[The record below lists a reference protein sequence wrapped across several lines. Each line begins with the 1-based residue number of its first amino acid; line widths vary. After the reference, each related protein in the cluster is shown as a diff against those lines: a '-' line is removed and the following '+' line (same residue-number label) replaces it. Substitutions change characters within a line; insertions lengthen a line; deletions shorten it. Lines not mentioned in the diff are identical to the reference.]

1 MFLNFYLYIGCITA
15 KSIYLNT
22 SSFKKIDVT
31 SPQIISMSEPRPWL
45 KNYPA
50 GIPANI
56 NAEAYPSLREFAD
69 ESFKKFAKLK
79 AFTLM
84 GKSMTYK
91 ELDEKSNAFAAYLQ
105 YRGLKKGDR
114 IAFMMPNLFQYPIAI
129 FGAIRA
135 GITIVNTNPL
145 YTPHEMEFVFNNS
158 EVKAI
163 VLAENFAANLEKI
176 IHKTKIE
183 IVILTSIG
191 ELLGGVK
198 GFAIDFAVKYIKR
211 LVPRYKLNNTVDF
224 RTALRQGFKQAL
236 KPVDIIPDDLALL
249 QYTGGTTGIS
259 KAAMLTHR
267 NLIANIQQI
276 KAVICYYLEEEKE
289 TTLSPLP
296 MYHIFAFAVN
306 VMAMMAIGAN
316 TVLILNARDIGSV
329 VKAFQ
334 NHPISLATGVNT
346 LFNALMNHPDFTKTN
361 FSTLK
366 VSVAGGMALQSSVA
380 EKWKIITGCQ
390 LTEGYGMT
398 EASPVVSLNPI
409 NGHGKLG
416 SIGIPV
422 PSTDVRIV
430 DESGRVCSVNEIGEI
445 QVQGPQVMKGYFNR
459 PDETEKTIVN
469 GWLCT
474 GDIGL
479 MDVDGFFKIVDR
491 KKDMIIVSGFK
502 VFPNELEEVI
512 SKHPKVLEVA
522 AVGVPDEKSG
532 EVVKVFI
539 VKKDKSLSESEII
552 DYCKQY
558 LTNYKVPKSV
568 EFRES
573 LPKTNVGKV
582 LRRELKNQ

>member
-1 MFLNFYLYIGCITA
+1 M
-15 KSIYLNT
+15 
-22 SSFKKIDVT
+22 
-31 SPQIISMSEPRPWL
+31 PEPRPWL
-45 KNYPA
+45 KNYPP
-50 GIPANI
+50 GMPANI
-56 NAEAYPSLREFAD
+56 NPDAYTSLREFAE
-69 ESFKKFAKLK
+69 ESFKKYAKLK

-84 GKSMTYK
+84 GKCITYK
-91 ELDEKSNAFAAYLQ
+91 ELDEKSSAFAAYLQ

-114 IAFMMPNLFQYPIAI
+114 IAYMMPNLLQYPIAI

-135 GITIVNTNPL
+135 GITIVNINPL

-158 EVKAI
+158 GVKAI
-163 VLAENFAANLEKI
+163 LLADNFAANLEKI
-176 IHKTKIE
+176 IHKTQIE

-191 ELLGGVK
+191 EMLGGLK
-198 GFAIDFAVKYIKR
+198 GFLVDFAVKYIKR
-211 LVPRYKLNNTVDF
+211 LVPKYKLHNTIDF
-224 RTALRQGFKQAL
+224 STALRQGAHQEI
-236 KPVDIIPDDLALL
+236 KPVDIRPEDLALL

-259 KAAMLTHR
+259 KAAMLTHK
-267 NLIANIQQI
+267 NLISNIEQI
-276 KAVICYYLEEEKE
+276 KAVICHYLEEAKE
-289 TTLSPLP
+289 TALSPLP

-316 TVLILNARDIGSV
+316 TILIVNARDIGSV

-334 NHPISLATGVNT
+334 DHPISLATGVNT
-346 LFNALMNHPDFTKTN
+346 LFNAIMNHPDFVKADFKN
-361 FSTLK
+361 LK
-366 VSVAGGMALQSSVA
+366 VSVAGGMALQSAVA
-380 EKWKIITGCQ
+380 ERWKSITGCW
-390 LTEGYGMT
+390 LSEGYGMT

-409 NGHGKLG
+409 DGHGKPG

-430 DESGRVCSVNEIGEI
+430 DESGMVCSCNEIGEI
-445 QVQGPQVMKGYFNR
+445 QVQGPQVMRGYLNR
-459 PDETEKTIVN
+459 PDETEKTIRD

-474 GDIGL
+474 GDIGS
-479 MDVDGFFKIVDR
+479 MDEDGFFKIVDR

-522 AVGVPDEKSG
+522 AVGLPDEKSG
-532 EVVKVFI
+532 ELVKVFV
-539 VKKDKSLSESEII
+539 VKRDKSLTESEIL
-552 DYCKQY
+552 DYCKLY

-582 LRRELKNQ
+582 LRRELKT